1 MVLMPAEVYF
11 AESLEKLI
19 DNIAEVKPHIMTAV
33 PRIFEKMYGKIMERI
48 KNAPHIRR
56 KIFFL
61 ALQIGRMTFEY
72 RYQHKPLP
80 IHLKFL
86 NWIADVLVFKKI
98 RAITGGRADLFVS
111 GGAPLSQEIA
121 EFFFTAGFTILE
133 GYGLSETCILSLNR
147 AKHFKFGTVGHPFR
161 DTEIKIDSDG
171 EICVKGPQ
179 VMKGYYKR
187 PDATAEVIDS
197 EGWFHTGDIGEFD
210 SEGFLKITDRKKDL
224 IVTAGGKKVAPQ
236 PIENTL
242 KKDPLIE
249 SVCLLGDKKKYIV
262 ALIVPNLELCKS
274 WGEKKGI
281 SLKNLEDCV
290 NNELLRDHFQR
301 ELNDIN
307 LELPKYSTIKDFRM
321 ISKVF
326 SIDGGELTPTLKLKR
341 RIIQERYVSLIDQ
354 MYKDEA
360 AA

>member
-1 MVLMPAEVYF
+1 
-11 AESLEKLI
+11 
-19 DNIAEVKPHIMTAV
+19 
-33 PRIFEKMYGKIMERI
+33 
-48 KNAPHIRR
+48 
-56 KIFFL
+56 
-61 ALQIGRMTFEY
+61 
-72 RYQHKPLP
+72 
-80 IHLKFL
+80 
-86 NWIADVLVFKKI
+86 
-98 RAITGGRADLFVS
+98 VS

-307 LELPKYSTIKDFRM
+307 RVFAVIFLIILIGVVADRLLFSPLERA
-321 ISKVF
+321 V
-326 SIDGGELTPTLKLKR
+326 
-341 RIIQERYVSLIDQ
+341 QERWGFKL
-354 MYKDEA
+354 A
-360 AA
+360 ATKSALK